1 MTSACILF
9 IFALSQYTVE
19 SYKFGSSIWP
29 ISHNTDLIKQ
39 NELRRQIFQRSRNNF
54 VLSAY
59 QNFIILGGSGDLST
73 TKLIP
78 SLFELY
84 KENKQE
90 NIRRST
96 ELIRIPENNS
106 EIKRSSATTDIAVE
120 SPFQDINSFDFSIN
134 LVARSNWTNE
144 ATREKLSKILSKSNK
159 ENSMNPS
166 DKVIYTKLVAD
177 FLQKC
182 TYTSAAT
189 YSTEI
194 MTKILYETEFSNVL
208 SRGKRRNIVY
218 FALPPKQYLPAL
230 KSIRDIHNARDGQL
244 YQNNSYIEKKKNI
257 LKNDTL
263 VKLIKNQAENEIE
276 KESKYVNKDE
286 EEKREEVDEEE
297 GERNISIVN
306 KQELICINKLNDLN
320 NFNQSNDLDIVL
332 EKPIGYDKETAKE
345 IIDLALSCV
354 RSRTENVWC
363 VDHYLSKEI
372 ATKIIP
378 LKSSQNPII
387 LRLFHDFFND
397 IYISNIDIIFSDTDI
412 LHGRS
417 GYFDD
422 SGIINDI
429 LQNHLIQLLALIC
442 ANTENENINKN
453 INEYINKNR
462 NENIDQNSNKNRNEN
477 IDQNSNE
484 NRNENSNKNINIM
497 KERDRSDY
505 ISFLRTNV
513 LNSIIPIK
521 NENVVRGQ
529 YSSYL
534 TEFGV
539 KNNSK
544 TETFASCL
552 LKV

>member
-194 MTKILYETEFSNVL
+194 MKKILYETEFSNVL

-244 YQNNSYIEKKKNI
+244 YQNNSYIEKNKNI

-297 GERNISIVN
+297 EERNISIVN

-320 NFNQSNDLDIVL
+320 NFNQLNDLDIVL

-412 LHGRS
+412 LDGRS

-453 INEYINKNR
+453 INEYI
-462 NENIDQNSNKNRNEN
+462 NKNRNEN